1 MSQDLLVSNANDHA
15 SRSSGTSSIDTPLV
29 VDLDG
34 SLIRTDLL
42 YESFFAALPNGFKH
56 HYSVMASLLRG
67 KAHLKAYLAQVAVL
81 DHALLPY
88 NPAVVDL
95 IVRARKDGRRI
106 YLATASDR
114 RHAEVVAEHL
124 GHFDGIFASDGET
137 NLSGEAKARR
147 LIEAFGDKNFDYVGN
162 EDRDVPIWA
171 HARKAYIVGGSRAL
185 LRKVQALDIAI
196 ESIDNPRTPVLVWL
210 KALRAHQ
217 YVKNVLVFVP
227 LLTAHAY
234 APHFVVNALLAFV
247 AFSLCASSVYLLN
260 DLVDLDADRR
270 HPTKRKR
277 PFASGA
283 IPLAHGVIAIPLLLI
298 LSFSCAAAV
307 SLNLVGV
314 LSAYFG
320 LSLSY
325 SLSLKRKLMVDVV
338 VLAMLYTTRVIAGA
352 VALPVV
358 PSEWLLAFSMFIF
371 TSLALVK
378 RYVELAMRI
387 DKELPD
393 PRNRNYRLADLP
405 IVGALAAASGLNA
418 VTIFTLYI
426 SSSTVRELY
435 RHPEV
440 LWLICPVLLYWL
452 ARVVVLAH
460 RRAIDDDP
468 IVFAIHDR
476 NSRICGVL
484 MVLIVLAAS

>member
-1 MSQDLLVSNANDHA
+1 MSQDVLVLQTNDQV
-15 SRSSGTSSIDTPLV
+15 SERSTTSSKDTALV

-34 SLIRTDLL
+34 TLVRTDLL

-56 HYSVMASLLRG
+56 NSAVIGALFRG
-67 KAHLKAYLAQVAVL
+67 KAHLKAYLAGVAVL
-81 DHALLPY
+81 DYALLPY
-88 NPAVVDL
+88 NAAVVEL
-95 IVRARKDGRRI
+95 IRNAKKDGRRV

-114 RHAEVVAEHL
+114 RHAERIAEHL
-124 GHFDGIFASDGET
+124 GQFDGIFASDGET
-137 NLSGEAKARR
+137 NLSGEAKARQ
-147 LIEAFGDKNFDYVGN
+147 LIEKFGDGSFDYVGN
-162 EDRDVPIWA
+162 EDRDVAIWA
-171 HARKAYIVGGSRAL
+171 HARKAYIVSNSPALMRKVEGLGIAVERIDSSRPPLRTWLRAL
-185 LRKVQALDIAI
+185 RV
-196 ESIDNPRTPVLVWL
+196 
-210 KALRAHQ
+210 HQ
-217 YVKNVLVFVP
+217 YVKNLLVFVP

-234 APHFVVNALLAFV
+234 APHFILNAFLAFA

-270 HPTKRKR
+270 HPTKHKR
-277 PFASGA
+277 PFAYGT
-283 IPLAHGVIAIPLLLI
+283 IPLSHGVIAIPLLLV
-298 LSFSCAAAV
+298 LSFACAVAA
-307 SLNLVGV
+307 SLTLAGA
-314 LSAYFG
+314 LTAYFA
-320 LSLSY
+320 LTLAY

-338 VLAMLYTTRVIAGA
+338 VLAMLYTIRVIAGA

-358 PSEWLLAFSMFIF
+358 PSEWLLAFSMFVF

-378 RYVELAMRI
+378 RYVELAVRI

-418 VTIFTLYI
+418 VTIFALYI

-435 RHPEV
+435 HHPEI

-468 IVFAIHDR
+468 IVFALQDR

-484 MVLIVLAAS
+484 MVLIVLIAS